1 MAETITK
8 ETEEVEATATDKSL
22 SVERPIAADDV
33 LDQHLAEF
41 DAKTAGEVEATPEN
55 VDQLLS
61 DPVKAP
67 VDPYDREAVSRAN
80 MESQAQRTAARLD
93 QQLSEMQRREYERQ
107 EDADFAEFSKAT
119 QEQLSDYLVPPD
131 FAEMFLI
138 KEAVKDPL
146 FRECWYARNDPTLD
160 PQTMKQVRGY
170 LRHVQDRV
178 TDAAASIPD
187 REATADYEMVAQ
199 AVRSAGGKAP
209 TEQPP
214 DFGRLSNRELNKFT
228 REKFGFEAV

>member
-8 ETEEVEATATDKSL
+8 EPEEVDAPGADNSAP
-22 SVERPIAADDV
+22 ERPTVDD

-41 DAKTAGEVEATPEN
+41 DAKTAQAEVEATPEN

-80 MESQAQRTAARLD
+80 MESHAQRTAARLD
-93 QQLSEMQRREYERQ
+93 QQLSEMQRRDYERQ
-107 EDADFAEFSKAT
+107 EEADFAEFSKAT

-131 FAEMFLI
+131 FAEMFLRA
-138 KEAVKDPL
+138 EVTKDEL
-146 FRECWYARNDPTLD
+146 LRECWYARNDPTLD
-160 PQTMKQVRGY
+160 PQTMRQVRGY
-170 LRHVQDRV
+170 LRHVQDKV
-178 TDAAASIPD
+178 VNAAASIPD
-187 REATADYEMVAQ
+187 REATADRELVAQ
-199 AVRSAGGKAP
+199 AVRGASAKVGP
-209 TEQPP
+209 EPP
-214 DFGRLSNRELNKFT
+214 PQLGHMSDRDLNKFT